1 MYRRLP
7 ITRPART
14 LNGRRLKANPEAQA
28 EMGPRGASGAVG
40 PRNTIPENRKT
51 EKVVRHS
58 GKNATSATGQ
68 AIGAQS
74 AGAKASH
81 NAQKAEADHNPEVAK
96 TTNQRRNQ
104 YES

>member
-1 MYRRLP
+1 MD
-7 ITRPART
+7 
-14 LNGRRLKANPEAQA
+14 Q
-28 EMGPRGASGAVG
+28 RGANGVVG

-51 EKVVRHS
+51 RKVVRHL